1 VLTGALAAAY
11 FFGPVHAPPLQPGW
25 PTPGFE
31 EAEGPLA
38 SPPPAPDGGG
48 AHAFVNVQQDGETPV
63 AYDPCRPIHYVVRTD
78 GAPPG
83 GPGLVKSAAARLSA
97 LTGLQ
102 FVFDGPT
109 DELPTPGRGPYQ
121 PDRYGDRW
129 APVLV
134 AWQTEAENTGLAGD
148 VAGLGG
154 SVAVTPPGGPS
165 VYVTGAV
172 SLDAAAFAEMLADE
186 RGAAAAR
193 AIVLHEL
200 GHVVGLAHVDDPT
213 QLMNERNE
221 GVVDFASGDMAGL
234 AAVGQG
240 ECVPSL

>member
-1 VLTGALAAAY
+1 
-11 FFGPVHAPPLQPGW
+11 
-25 PTPGFE
+25 
-31 EAEGPLA
+31 
-38 SPPPAPDGGG
+38 
-48 AHAFVNVQQDGETPV
+48 
-63 AYDPCRPIHYVVRTD
+63 
-78 GAPPG
+78 
-83 GPGLVKSAAARLSA
+83 
-97 LTGLQ
+97 
-102 FVFDGPT
+102 
-109 DELPTPGRGPYQ
+109 
-121 PDRYGDRW
+121 
-129 APVLV
+129 
-134 AWQTEAENTGLAGD
+134 
-148 VAGLGG
+148 
-154 SVAVTPPGGPS
+154 